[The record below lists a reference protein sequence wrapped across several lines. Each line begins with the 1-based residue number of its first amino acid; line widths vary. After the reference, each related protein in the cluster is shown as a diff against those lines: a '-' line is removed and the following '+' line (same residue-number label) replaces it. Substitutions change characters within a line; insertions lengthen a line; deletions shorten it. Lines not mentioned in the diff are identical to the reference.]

1 MDYRMPQP
9 RCYMCASAQNRIFRM
24 MGVITDQES
33 KMKEKDSIIYNLQVE
48 NERLKEELSEIK
60 KHQEK
65 EHDDEVVDNVPT
77 EESKIEF
84 QTSSSSSAPQFI

>member
-48 NERLKEELSEIK
+48 NGRLKEELK
-60 KHQEK
+60 EK
-65 EHDDEVVDNVPT
+65 EHDDVVVDKGST